1 MQDYAYSWMVTV
13 ELKDTV
19 HELQINGDYLTVDE
33 TGLRAY
39 ARKDQLLLVFIPL
52 NHVVNVQIMNIDGY
66 ANGFEILRFVK

>member
-1 MQDYAYSWMVTV
+1 MQDYAYRWMVTV

-19 HELQINGDYLTVDE
+19 HKLQINGDYLTVDE

-66 ANGFEILRFVK
+66 ANGFEILRSVK